1 MLFEPPSVP
10 CQVFALVANLHCA
23 LSNSRST
30 LQNSK
35 QKCHQT
41 PTIAGS
47 YSFSSSVYWLLAAAL
62 PELYGHQI
70 ASKVKCC
77 ILSCFCVTLRKKR
90 KDLFIYL
97 IKLYYKFHKIAAA
110 NETSQL
116 VEINTNILPLDL
128 TLHF

>member
-1 MLFEPPSVP
+1 MSMLERAMLFELPSLAR
-10 CQVFALVANLHCA
+10 QVFALVANLHCA

-35 QKCHQT
+35 QECHQT

-97 IKLYYKFHKIAAA
+97 RKLYYKFHKIAAE
-110 NETSQL
+110 NEIFCLKEQS
-116 VEINTNILPLDL
+116 NNR
-128 TLHF
+128 